1 MSQGEQTADLLR
13 SLKSLGLRLSIDDFG
28 TACQGY
34 LLGRPMPAD
43 EFARMVLGATTE
55 IAQT

>member
-1 MSQGEQTADLLR
+1 MAEGVETQEQLEFLCRQGCH
-13 SLKSLGLRLSIDDFG
+13 
-28 TACQGY
+28 ACQGY